1 MSLSLSN
8 SVLLDGEPSG
18 IFSNSDSILKFKHY
32 TNSKTRKSAEISLI
46 ALNQTLYS
54 EIAVL
59 NGPVHQIDLKSV
71 YSKLSN
77 GGIVEIRFLF
87 AGDETLKRN
96 IFFEPLNTLDVNID
110 TFYDVYEP

>member
-1 MSLSLSN
+1 L
-8 SVLLDGEPSG
+8 
-18 IFSNSDSILKFKHY
+18 Y
-32 TNSKTRKSAEISLI
+32 T
-46 ALNQTLYS
+46 

-59 NGPVHQIDLKSV
+59 NGPVHQIDLK
-71 YSKLSN
+71 LPN